1 MWNFW
6 QNIIRLSC
14 EGKFCRQSTRFSIQ
28 LVVHVQWLKDICQ
41 QLCEGDS
48 KPDYERGMETCPR
61 WSQSNQSTILW
72 MFWKG
77 LVELQMVEVTLLVGT
92 KEEDL
97 PNTEVQFDEVEITRE
112 KRKGVIL
119 SFLNIIMEEKWYFQ
133 RFIPRSWGWLDG
145 CYDSSETTRRKMI
158 DWRENCL

>member
-1 MWNFW
+1 
-6 QNIIRLSC
+6 
-14 EGKFCRQSTRFSIQ
+14 
-28 LVVHVQWLKDICQ
+28 
-41 QLCEGDS
+41 
-48 KPDYERGMETCPR
+48 
-61 WSQSNQSTILW
+61 

-133 RFIPRSWGWLDG
+133 RFIPRS
-145 CYDSSETTRRKMI
+145 
-158 DWRENCL
+158 